1 MSIQSRISLVL
12 FFFFFL
18 FLFLGGVVG
27 GDQVACKTYSTLVE
41 VGLVQA
47 SNICI

>member
-1 MSIQSRISLVL
+1 MLFCLL
-12 FFFFFL
+12 FFV
-18 FLFLGGVVG
+18 LFLGGVVG

-41 VGLVQA
+41 VVLVQA

>member
-1 MSIQSRISLVL
+1 ML
-12 FFFFFL
+12 FFFCFFV
-18 FLFLGGVVG
+18 FVFGGVVG